1 VGRVLGRQLGQHH
14 LLEPGLQY
22 YTRMVC
28 EAKVFEMS
36 AQRMKPHLTSTPRVT
51 NDDSSLHIPLYKGLG
66 KYSIKISAKI

>member
-1 VGRVLGRQLGQHH
+1 
-14 LLEPGLQY
+14 
-22 YTRMVC
+22 MVC